1 MSNSKAAAYR
11 LECNFL
17 RGGKMHRPGDV
28 ISDLSADDLAAL
40 GDMAVPVK
48 VKAAGK
54 SGGKAG
60 KGGVELT
67 PEIIGMCVGIAERMA
82 GGVKQAAAIKAAR
95 ADGAQL
101 PGNPALNA
109 YLKAWRDAG
118 MPREAADDANA
129 GDADG
134 SDAGDGEAGAGDA
147 DAGAGDGDAGAAQG
161 GGE

>member
-1 MSNSKAAAYR
+1 MSSNKTAAYR

-17 RGGKMHRPGDV
+17 RGGKMHRPGEV

-48 VKAAGK
+48 AKAAGK
-54 SGGKAG
+54 S
-60 KGGVELT
+60 GVELT

-118 MPREAADDANA
+118 MPREAADDGEPGDADGSDA
-129 GDADG
+129 GADG
-134 SDAGDGEAGAGDA
+134 SDAGDGEAGDA
-147 DAGAGDGDAGAAQG
+147 DAAQG